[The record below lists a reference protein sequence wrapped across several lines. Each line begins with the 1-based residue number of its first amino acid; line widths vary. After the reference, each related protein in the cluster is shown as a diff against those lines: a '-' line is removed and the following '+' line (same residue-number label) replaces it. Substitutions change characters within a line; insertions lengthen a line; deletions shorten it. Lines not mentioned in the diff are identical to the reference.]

1 MKFPN
6 KKYEIILADPPWK
19 YRVHDKEGSGQGVAA
34 GHYTTMTTKEIMALP
49 VKDIAADNCA
59 LFLWITCPNVVSIGK
74 KVLDAWGFEYVTVAF
89 VWVKLWESSEVKQIV
104 LPGDRKKYIQ
114 IAPRKGLGH
123 WTRSGTELCLLGRK
137 GRLRRADKNIDQ
149 LIFAPVTKHSAK
161 PEDQYSRIEA
171 LLGATE
177 ETPKIELFARQRVAG
192 WDGWGL
198 EYPSQEGR

>member
-1 MKFPN
+1 MDYLSQCCFDW
-6 KKYEIILADPPWK
+6 E
-19 YRVHDKEGSGQGVAA
+19 
-34 GHYTTMTTKEIMALP
+34 
-49 VKDIAADNCA
+49 
-59 LFLWITCPNVVSIGK
+59 

-137 GRLRRADKNIDQ
+137 GRLRRADKNVDQ